1 MEQPDAK
8 HTSAVNFVD
17 PGGAADYV
25 CWSRHSVPPPGFRE
39 SSQGSPRPARRAP
52 PRPHSSGIFMSQS
65 APASVP
71 GQATPAASP
80 ETLWIPTGKVLDDRT
95 IAGLVAAEL
104 PPDDAVRTSDSGKNW
119 LEHPPRDL
127 FGLALSGGGIR
138 SATFNLG
145 LLQGLH
151 DVQLLRAF
159 DYVSTVS
166 GGGYLG
172 AWWTAWR
179 HRKPWREGRFPSDL
193 AAGFAEPPEVRH
205 LREFS
210 NFLAPRLGIF
220 SYDTGRLLV
229 NALSSTLPSLLAAL
243 SVITLALLAWVG
255 CAWLLFAG
263 TASPLVALAVML
275 GVTAATLT
283 MFEIAWLERK
293 EPTDGAGYLVATI
306 LGLGLTGGTWIA
318 LAPALGAERGYP
330 AGQVLPGFD
339 GLGPDAAT
347 YLLAPTAAWGTALVV
362 LVVLRWFLSLTGRW
376 TTGRHLRRATDR
388 VRARLLLLAV
398 VWTVIAGLWMAGVLL
413 EGTLAKGALEVGAY
427 SGFTA
432 ALAAAFVKVQRFLA
446 REKKPALDGGKL
458 LARLK
463 PLLPQLLAYA
473 VVLLGIVGVV
483 ALIVAAGRAGG
494 VLAAAPWQIAAG
506 AALVT
511 IVVLVLMDPNE
522 VGFHSFYRARLAR
535 AYSGASNDE
544 RIDPATGKPHPV
556 PNRETEEVEGDDIVL
571 KDLEQSARRPFHLVC
586 LAANDLA
593 SRDDMANLSRGA
605 TSAVLSAVG
614 CSVGDQWAPWDAYH
628 EKATLGAAVTASGAA
643 FNTLMG
649 SKSKQFGPAVTFL
662 MAALNLR
669 LGMWVANPAH
679 AAGIRRRRLA
689 GAPFY
694 SEMFGR
700 ASATGRQV
708 HLSDGAHFEN
718 LAVYELIRRHC
729 RVILASDCG
738 QDGDSAFDDLG
749 NLVRRVRED
758 FGVDVRIDTRP
769 VRPGADGLS
778 AQHMVAGDIHYPD
791 GDTGVLLFFKPALVG
806 GEPADVTQYR
816 TRNAAFP
823 HESTVDQFYDEAQW
837 ESYRRLGEHAVRTA
851 FRTVLDGL
859 ELDRPGRGDRELR
872 PAWMEAFARARR
884 EWFPEPE
891 GYDERLSRFADR
903 VAELEGALREP
914 GCEVLL
920 RQVYKELDELDQ
932 QQRQRVH
939 VGPNVAVV
947 AGGAAGARDT
957 AAGGD
962 GGTRRAAAARTSAR
976 GGEEAAA
983 RDFPAPEQ
991 QGPALHLIRRALLLM
1006 EEMFESEDLDRN
1018 YSHPLYVGLMN
1029 WFARWAYAP
1038 LFRMWWPLLK
1048 TLYPQRYTRFLE
1060 KHFSLTAVDHR
1071 PGGAEEMFT
1080 WIHTGGDGF
1089 ARACWVRQGKDPAPT
1104 GREVISYS
1112 LRMVYRDDEPY
1123 RIQAAQVV
1131 AERTEGT
1138 LAWDAG
1144 DFFVPAGL
1152 WGVGIGSDFLKKL
1165 HVGSPALG
1173 GVGTLVVRVAAD
1185 PAEGAAGKRWAANEM
1200 QLYRTAGFREADL
1213 IDGRLWYGSR
1223 EIALPAR
1230 WMDATRDDAQWM
1242 VAMVTSP
1249 PAATPAPAAASTA

>member
-1 MEQPDAK
+1 
-8 HTSAVNFVD
+8 
-17 PGGAADYV
+17 
-25 CWSRHSVPPPGFRE
+25 
-39 SSQGSPRPARRAP
+39 
-52 PRPHSSGIFMSQS
+52 MSQS
-65 APASVP
+65 ASVP
-71 GQATPAASP
+71 ESHPGPMSAGSARRSPGLLARVVAWGTALVALVLLRRFVPLAARWTAWRRVRRAAEATAVPGVAIRAAEPA
-80 ETLWIPTGKVLDDRT
+80 TWWIPTGKVPDDRS

-104 PPDDAVRTSDSGKNW
+104 PPDDAVRMGESGKNW

-151 DVQLLRAF
+151 DLQLLRAF

-193 AAGFAEPPEVRH
+193 AEGFAEPPEVRH

-229 NALSSTLPSLLAAL
+229 NALSSMLPSLLAAL
-243 SVITLALLAWVG
+243 SVITLALLGWVG
-255 CAWLLFAG
+255 CTWLLFADTG
-263 TASPLVALAVML
+263 SPLVAPAVML
-275 GVTAATLT
+275 GLTAATLIV
-283 MFEIAWLERK
+283 FEVAWLERK
-293 EPTDGAGYLVATI
+293 EPTDGAGYPAATL
-306 LGLGLTGGTWIA
+306 LGLGLTGGAWAT
-318 LAPALGAERGYP
+318 LAPALGAGPGYP
-330 AGQVLPGFD
+330 EGQRLPGFD
-339 GLGPDAAT
+339 GAGPDAGT
-347 YLLAPTAAWGTALVV
+347 YLLAPAAAWGAALLT

-376 TTGRHLRRATDR
+376 TWGRHLRRATDR
-388 VRARLLLLAV
+388 VRARILLLAV
-398 VWTVIAGLWMAGVLL
+398 AWTAIAALWMAGVLL
-413 EGTLAKGALEVGAY
+413 ELTLAGNPLNVGAF

-432 ALAAAFVKVQRFLA
+432 VLAAAFVKIQQLLA
-446 REKKPALDGGKL
+446 REKQPSLGGGKL
-458 LARLK
+458 LARIK

-473 VVLLGIVGVV
+473 VVVMAVVGVA
-483 ALIVAAGRAGG
+483 ALIVAAGRDGG

-511 IVVLVLMDPNE
+511 ALVLVLMDPNE

-535 AYSGASNDE
+535 AYSGASNNE
-544 RIDPATGKPHPV
+544 RIDPATGKSG
-556 PNRETEEVEGDDIVL
+556 PNRETEEVEGDDILL
-571 KDLEQSARRPFHLVC
+571 KDLGQSARRPFHLVC

-614 CSVGDQWAPWDAYH
+614 CSVGDQWAPWEEYR
-628 EKATLGAAVTASGAA
+628 EPATLGAAVTASGAA

-649 SKSKQFGPAVTFL
+649 SKSRQFGPAVTFL

-679 AAGIRRRRLA
+679 ATGIHRRRLA

-694 SEMFGR
+694 SEMFGL

-769 VRPGADGLS
+769 VRPGGDGLS
-778 AQHMVAGDIHYPD
+778 AQYMVAGDIHYPD

-823 HESTVDQFYDEAQW
+823 HESTVDQFYGEAQW

-851 FRTVLDGL
+851 FGTVLDGL

-932 QQRQRVH
+932 QQRQRQRVRLA
-939 VGPNVAVV
+939 PNVAVV
-947 AGGAAGARDT
+947 AGGAPGVGDT
-957 AAGGD
+957 AAGAR
-962 GGTRRAAAARTSAR
+962 GGSRRAPAARAAAPGA
-976 GGEEAAA
+976 GEAAA
-983 RDFPAPEQ
+983 RDLPAPEQ

-1006 EEMFESEDLDRN
+1006 EEVFESEDLDRN
-1018 YSHPLYVGLMN
+1018 YSHPLYLGVMN

-1038 LFRMWWPLLK
+1038 LLRMWWPLLK

-1060 KHFSLTAVDHR
+1060 KHFSLTAVDHH
-1071 PGGAEEMFT
+1071 PGGGEEMFT
-1080 WIHTGGDGF
+1080 WIHKGGDGF
-1089 ARACWVRQGKDPAPT
+1089 ARACWVRQGKDPAPRE
-1104 GREVISYS
+1104 REVISYS
-1112 LRMVYRDDEPY
+1112 LRMVYRDQEPY

-1131 AERTEGT
+1131 AERTGGT

-1165 HVGSPALG
+1165 HAGSPALS
-1173 GVGTLVVRVAAD
+1173 GVWALVVRVAAD

-1213 IDGRLWYGSR
+1213 IDGRLWYGTR
-1223 EIALPAR
+1223 EIALPER

-1249 PAATPAPAAASTA
+1249 PATAPAAAAASTA